1 MGHRLGPG
9 VIGRRVVVRRVLRGE
24 RGPSGGPA
32 MTDVLGVC
40 TAWGDGVA
48 VVRREDGTEVTIP
61 IADIVSGKPVPPRES
76 VRLRIPARDA
86 QLRALAMWPQ
96 LDTAPL
102 GSWVLRW
109 SAQSPARR
117 ANSVLAMGSA
127 GVSDPVGRV
136 VAHYERL
143 GRRPIAMVLPDS
155 EEERVF
161 LDHGWVPEGGGAD
174 TLFQVAGVA
183 AVRRRVHEQPGDPVT
198 LTGTG
203 DHVTARIGELAGGVA
218 AYARDWVGLRAVEVE
233 VGQRR
238 HGLGSAI
245 VAALLEW
252 GAERGATTAYLQVHA
267 DNTAAL
273 GLYERLGFTTH
284 HAYRYLAR

>member
-1 MGHRLGPG
+1 MGHGLGPG
-9 VIGRRVVVRRVLRGE
+9 VVGRRVVVRRVLRGE

-40 TAWGDGVA
+40 TAWGDGLA
-48 VVRREDGTEVTIP
+48 VVRREDGTEVAIP
-61 IADIVSGKPVPPRES
+61 LADIVSGKPVPPRES

-86 QLRALAMWPQ
+86 QLRALAMWPD
-96 LDTAPL
+96 LDTAAL
-102 GSWVLRW
+102 GSWMLRW
-109 SAQSPARR
+109 SAQSAARR
-117 ANSVLAMGSA
+117 ANSVLAMGPA
-127 GVSDPVGRV
+127 GVGDPVGRV
-136 VAHYERL
+136 AAHYERL

-155 EEERVF
+155 EEERLF

-183 AVRRRVHEQPGDPVT
+183 AARRRVQERPGDPVT
-198 LTGTG
+198 LIGTG
-203 DHVTARIGELAGGVA
+203 DHVTARIGERASGVA

-233 VGQRR
+233 VGQRG

-245 VAALLEW
+245 VAALLGW

-273 GLYERLGFTTH
+273 GLYERLGFSTH